1 MAWYKEWF
9 DSEDYLKVYS
19 HRDEAEAEILVD
31 LIVKNINLEPQ
42 SSLLDMACGAGRHAV
57 VFAKMGFNVT
67 AVDLSQRLLSEAK
80 KNAFNAEVI
89 IDFVLSD
96 IMDYKVSKKFDLAVN
111 LFTSIGYFEDDEE
124 NYAVIKKAYNMLNE
138 SGYFILDYFNKDFL
152 MKNLIPTSVLSV
164 NGLKIIQDRSIKGKR
179 VVKKII
185 IEKNGLIEEFYESVR
200 LYSYEEMWNI
210 INETGFTVIKIFG
223 DFNGNE
229 YEKETSPRLIFFAKK

>member
-19 HRDEAEAEILVD
+19 HRDEAEAEKLVD
-31 LIVKNINLEPQ
+31 LIIKNINLEPQ
-42 SSLLDMACGAGRHAV
+42 SSLLDMACGAGRHAI

-152 MKNLIPTSVLSV
+152 MKNLIPTSVLSL
-164 NGLKIIQDRSIKGKR
+164 NGLRIVQNRSIKGKR

-200 LYSYEEMWNI
+200 LYSYDEMWNI

>member
-1 MAWYKEWF
+1 MTWYKEWF

-19 HRDEAEAEILVD
+19 HRDEAEAEKLVD
-31 LIVKNINLEPQ
+31 IIVKNINLEPQ

-96 IMDYKVSKKFDLAVN
+96 IMDYKVIKKFDLAVN

-152 MKNLIPTSVLSV
+152 MKNLIPTSVLSL
-164 NGLKIIQDRSIKGKR
+164 NGLRIVQNRSIKGKR

-200 LYSYEEMWNI
+200 LYSYDEMWNI